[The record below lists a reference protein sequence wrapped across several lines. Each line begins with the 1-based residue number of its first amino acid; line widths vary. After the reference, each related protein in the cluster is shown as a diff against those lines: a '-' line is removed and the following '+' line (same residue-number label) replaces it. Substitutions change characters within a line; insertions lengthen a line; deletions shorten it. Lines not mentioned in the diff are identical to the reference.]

1 MSNKEI
7 LLSAAKALG
16 LPHLAPDTPAMQRPF
31 GHEVFDPFG
40 RADHLLALQSRLHIS
55 VIYSGDL
62 VSATC
67 QGVGHFE
74 RLPGGADGDQA
85 ALVNAI
91 VWCAALMGAKE

>member
-16 LPHLAPDTPAMQRPF
+16 LPHLAADTPAMPCPF

-55 VIYSGDL
+55 VSYSGDL
-62 VSATC
+62 VTATC
-67 QGVGHFE
+67 QGVGHYE
-74 RLPGGADGDQA
+74 RLTGGADGDQA
-85 ALVNAI
+85 ALVNTI
-91 VWCAALMGAKE
+91 VWCAALVGAKE